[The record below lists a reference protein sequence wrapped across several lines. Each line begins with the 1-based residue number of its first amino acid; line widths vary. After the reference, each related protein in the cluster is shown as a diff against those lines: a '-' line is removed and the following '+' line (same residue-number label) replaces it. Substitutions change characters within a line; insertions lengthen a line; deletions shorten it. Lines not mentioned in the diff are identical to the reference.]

1 MRLDLPPFTLVGATT
16 RAGLLTAPL
25 RDRFGVIS
33 RLQLYEPEEL
43 VQILRRD
50 AGVLGIGIES
60 AALTTIARRSRGT
73 PRIAIRL
80 LKRLRD
86 FAQVEGDGTI
96 TNAIA
101 EYGLQA
107 LQVDERGLDGV
118 DLRIM
123 AAMADMFGGGPVGL
137 ETLAASTGEDTSTI
151 EDVYEPFLMRIGFL
165 MKTPRGRVLT
175 PAGWQHLGK
184 VPPDDYDHKQ
194 ASLISSADS

>member
-1 MRLDLPPFTLVGATT
+1 MPLIIIGKGPGARSVRLDLPPFTLVGATT

-43 VQILRRD
+43 VPILRRD
-50 AGVLGIGIES
+50 AGGLGIGIES

-107 LQVDERGLDGV
+107 LQVDERDLMALICGLW
-118 DLRIM
+118 LQWQ
-123 AAMADMFGGGPVGL
+123 MFGGGPVGL
-137 ETLAASTGEDTSTI
+137 ETLASTGGGIPRQLKMSMNL
-151 EDVYEPFLMRIGFL
+151 LMRICFDENASW
-165 MKTPRGRVLT
+165 TCF
-175 PAGWQHLGK
+175 
-184 VPPDDYDHKQ
+184 D
-194 ASLISSADS
+194 ASLVGSI